1 MFSDLV
7 TFFQLHLATYLTAL
21 FILGL
26 LIGSFLNVV
35 IYRLPIM
42 MQREWRYDCLEF
54 LEQPSENTAE
64 RFNLSLPRS
73 RCSECGHAI
82 SALENIPI
90 LSYLVLR
97 GKCRACKTSISMRY
111 PLVELLTG
119 IISLIIGWHF
129 GVSLQ
134 ALAGLFF
141 SWCLIA
147 ASGIDLDHKLLPDII
162 TLSLMWL
169 GILLSLFNI
178 FIDLETSVIGAI
190 AGYGCLW
197 SVFIMFK
204 LVTGKEGMGHG
215 DFKLLAALGAWCG
228 WKMLLVIVLT
238 SSLVG
243 AIVGIS
249 MIILSKSG
257 RNTQIPFGPY
267 LSAAG
272 WISFLWGSVLLNAY
286 LNIF

>member
-1 MFSDLV
+1 MI
-7 TFFQLHLATYLTAL
+7 YLTFL

-42 MQREWRYDCLEF
+42 MQREWRCDCLEF
-54 LEQPSENTAE
+54 LEQPSETPTE
-64 RFNLSLPRS
+64 KFDLSMPRS
-73 RCSECGHAI
+73 RCGECGHAI

-119 IISLIIGWHF
+119 VISLIIGWHF

-147 ASGIDLDHKLLPDII
+147 ASGIDLDHKLLPDTI

-197 SVFIMFK
+197 SIFIMYK
-204 LVTGKEGMGHG
+204 LVTGKDGMGHG

-238 SSLVG
+238 SSLVA
-243 AIVGIS
+243 AIVGIL
-249 MIILSKSG
+249 MIILSKTG

-267 LSAAG
+267 LAVAG
-272 WISFLWGSVLLNAY
+272 WISFLWGPVLLNTY